1 MNIAEE
7 IKSAHYLKEYITHV
21 SDTIYSP
28 IILEKLFDII
38 YAVDIYPSNEQIIL
52 LLHMYP
58 IETHTIHMYQKTGT

>member
-1 MNIAEE
+1 MKIAGE
-7 IKSAHYLKEYITHV
+7 IKSAHYLKEYVTHV

-58 IETHTIHMYQKTGT
+58 IETHTIHIYQKTGT